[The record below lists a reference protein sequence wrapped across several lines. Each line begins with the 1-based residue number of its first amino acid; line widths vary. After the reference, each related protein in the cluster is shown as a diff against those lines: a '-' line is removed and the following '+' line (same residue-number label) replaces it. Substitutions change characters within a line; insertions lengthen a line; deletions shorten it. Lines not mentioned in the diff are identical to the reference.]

1 MIKSMTGFGKVVL
14 ELTDKK
20 LTIEIKTLNSKQ
32 LDINT
37 RIPNPY
43 KEKEPEIRSLLSRKL
58 GRGKIEFNIYIENTE
73 VSINYSFNKSMAK
86 KYYEELKALS
96 TEINQ
101 ENFSNYLPLIV
112 KMPDVL
118 YPEKEEFNEND
129 WAKIKKS
136 INDTLDQV
144 NEFRIDEGKLLENDF
159 IKRIKY
165 IKQLLLDVNSFEEKR
180 ITNFKERINKN
191 LNEISDKVIIDRNR
205 FEQEIIYY
213 IEKLDITEEKVRL
226 EKHCDYFLE
235 TLNAEISSGKKLNF
249 ISQEIGREI
258 NTLGSKAN
266 DVDIQ
271 KIVVQMKDEL
281 EKIKEQLLNI
291 L

>member
-1 MIKSMTGFGKVVL
+1 
-14 ELTDKK
+14 
-20 LTIEIKTLNSKQ
+20 
-32 LDINT
+32 
-37 RIPNPY
+37 
-43 KEKEPEIRSLLSRKL
+43 
-58 GRGKIEFNIYIENTE
+58 
-73 VSINYSFNKSMAK
+73 
-86 KYYEELKALS
+86 
-96 TEINQ
+96 
-101 ENFSNYLPLIV
+101 LIV
-112 KMPDVL
+112 KMPDIL
-118 YPEKEEFNEND
+118 YPEKEEFSESD
-129 WAKIKKS
+129 WSKIEKS

-165 IKQLLLDVNSFEEKR
+165 IKQLLLDINSFEEKR

-226 EKHCDYFLE
+226 GKHCDYFLE

-266 DVDIQ
+266 DVEIQ